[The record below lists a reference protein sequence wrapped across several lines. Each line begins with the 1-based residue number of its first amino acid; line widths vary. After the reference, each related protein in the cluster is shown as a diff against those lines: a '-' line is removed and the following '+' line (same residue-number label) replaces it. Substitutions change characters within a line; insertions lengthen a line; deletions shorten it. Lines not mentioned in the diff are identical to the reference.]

1 MKENIKTD
9 VQAIKLAEKY
19 LPRINSAS
27 DLDPAI
33 LLKDLGSYVNKEI
46 TVNGWVFN
54 IRSSGKIMFLQIRD
68 GSGEIQAVASAN
80 EVGTETWQQLEELT
94 NESSLQVKGKVKEE
108 PRAPSGFELQL
119 SSVKIIQ
126 IAPEYPLGK
135 KEHGPDFLLD
145 NRHLWLRS
153 KKQRAVMELRDEIF
167 FTIMAFLRE
176 QGFFRFD
183 TPIFQPV
190 SCEDTSELFAINYFG
205 KKSYLT
211 QSGQLYCE
219 VAEFALGRTYDFGP
233 VFRAEKSKT
242 RKHLIEFW
250 MLDAELPF
258 TDLNG
263 LMEFEETMIKSVISS
278 CLKNRS
284 RDLEILERDT
294 DKLERYTQE
303 SFIKIKHHDV
313 IKLLNEK
320 FNGKLSELDDIG
332 APEEGQLSQIYDLPV
347 FVTDWPAEIKAFY
360 MAKYQDGAV
369 SRARCVDLIAPEGF
383 GEITGGGEREFD
395 YNKLLKV
402 LEEKN
407 YPFKDYS
414 WYMDLRK
421 YGTIPHSGFGIG
433 LERLIRFITGVPHI
447 RETIPFPRMLNR
459 LYP

>member
-1 MKENIKTD
+1 
-9 VQAIKLAEKY
+9 
-19 LPRINSAS
+19 
-27 DLDPAI
+27 
-33 LLKDLGSYVNKEI
+33 
-46 TVNGWVFN
+46 
-54 IRSSGKIMFLQIRD
+54 
-68 GSGEIQAVASAN
+68 
-80 EVGTETWQQLEELT
+80 
-94 NESSLQVKGKVKEE
+94 
-108 PRAPSGFELQL
+108 
-119 SSVKIIQ
+119 
-126 IAPEYPLGK
+126 
-135 KEHGPDFLLD
+135 
-145 NRHLWLRS
+145 
-153 KKQRAVMELRDEIF
+153 
-167 FTIMAFLRE
+167 
-176 QGFFRFD
+176 
-183 TPIFQPV
+183 
-190 SCEDTSELFAINYFG
+190 
-205 KKSYLT
+205 
-211 QSGQLYCE
+211 
-219 VAEFALGRTYDFGP
+219 
-233 VFRAEKSKT
+233 
-242 RKHLIEFW
+242 